1 MQAFIRRAG
10 GLAAAFVLLAGC
22 GTDTQTSAVA
32 TSTARGTL
40 VENPPL
46 RIASLS
52 AEALAAELT
61 ASGTSGQ
68 QLLQIAG
75 TPKCGVD
82 FHYFHYQTVDPA
94 DAAIRDSGALMIPTG
109 GTGCSG
115 ARPIVLYAHGTD
127 TDKALNIADITDP
140 GNSEGALIA
149 TMFAAQ
155 GYIVVAP
162 NYAGYD
168 DSTLGY
174 HPYLNA
180 DQQSKDM
187 IDALAAARSALG
199 KVIASGTSDNGKLF
213 ITGYSQGGHVAMAT
227 HRALQA
233 ISPTAVTA
241 SAPMSGPYALEAFGD
256 FIMTGHVDLGS
267 TVFTPLLT
275 TSFQKSYGDIYT
287 TASDIYESTYATG
300 IEGILPSKASL
311 TDLFMTGKLPQ
322 LWLFNNTDWTGATPT
337 GIPTLDA
344 QLDVVLQPSSDPR
357 FAPGFGALN
366 ALTHDASNLVKDSYR
381 VAYVSDVLQ
390 HPDGALLPQ
399 PTFMQAAAP
408 TNTLRIAFKTND
420 LRNWTPTS
428 PVFLCGGAQDPTV
441 FFPVN
446 TSVMQAYW
454 TYVAPVAAP
463 QLLTVLDLESAIT
476 GPTDPF
482 ALAKGGF
489 AQAKALTATA
499 AGGGAAGAQAVTQA
513 YHGGLV
519 PPFCTA
525 AVRGFFSQF

>member
-32 TSTARGTL
+32 SSTARGTL

-52 AEALAAELT
+52 AAALAAELT

-75 TPKCGVD
+75 TPACGVD

-94 DAAIRDSGALMIPTG
+94 GMPIRDSGALMIPTG
-109 GTGCSG
+109 GTGCTG

-127 TDKALNIADITDP
+127 TNKALNIADITDP
-140 GNSEGALIA
+140 GNSEGALVA

-199 KVIASGTSDNGKLF
+199 KVIAAGTTDNGKLF
-213 ITGYSQGGHVAMAT
+213 ITGYSQGGFVAMAT
-227 HRALQA
+227 HKALQA
-233 ISPTAVTA
+233 DGKVVTA
-241 SAPMSGPYALEAFGD
+241 SGPMSGPYALEAFGD
-256 FIMTGHVDLGS
+256 AIMYGSVDLGS

-275 TSFQKSYGDIYT
+275 TSFQKSYGNIYMA
-287 TASDIYESTYATG
+287 ASDVYESAYATS
-300 IEGILPSKASL
+300 IEGLLPSTTSL
-311 TDLFMTGKLPQ
+311 TDLFTTGKLPQ
-322 LWLFNNTDWTGATPT
+322 LQLFHDTDWTGLL
-337 GIPTLDA
+337 GNA
-344 QLDVVLQPSSDPR
+344 QLEAALNVPAVNPQVPVTAL
-357 FAPGFGALN
+357 FAAGFGPN
-366 ALTHDASNLVKDSYR
+366 NLVKDSYR
-381 VAYVSDVLQ
+381 LGYILDAVAN
-390 HPDGALLPQ
+390 PDGTVPAATTL
-399 PTFMQAAAP
+399 QAAAAP
-408 TNTLRIAFKTND
+408 AHPLRQAFKAND
-420 LRNWTPTS
+420 LRNWTPTTA
-428 PVFLCGGAQDPTV
+428 PVFLCGGSQDPTV
-441 FFPVN
+441 FYAPN
-446 TSVMQAYW
+446 TGGMQAYW
-454 TYVAPVAAP
+454 TYVAPPAAP

-476 GPTDPF
+476 GPADPF